1 MRALLRDLCLES
13 CVFRALVLQSIISSK
28 QSSVKTHMVVHDYVW
43 RQNAGKS
50 GLNSKKLCFV
60 ARRSVQQSL
69 RESAIHTLRHTR
81 ISTPQFRSHILS
93 TITLPIHTFFT
104 LISHLPISRWTGL
117 GVDLMTSELQC
128 SPSRSVRGVVC
139 PERDRPPGCLATGL
153 SQTRSGSPLQVRRC
167 RHCAGAPAQNNR
179 GDLVLTEAA
188 SLSKRRLRRWLTV
201 GMPGGAGLYPGNRAP
216 GVAAEDARFCTRPQ
230 SRDQRARHCLK
241 AGQAR
246 VADVTAGQRD
256 RQSCAS

>member
-13 CVFRALVLQSIISSK
+13 CVFRALVLRSIISSK
-28 QSSVKTHMVVHDYVW
+28 QPSVKTHMVVHDYVW

-69 RESAIHTLRHTR
+69 RESVIHTLRHTR

-117 GVDLMTSELQC
+117 GVDLMTSEATDSHC
-128 SPSRSVRGVVC
+128 NAFAFHSVSKPAKGMCRYWHSTGKQNGVNK
-139 PERDRPPGCLATGL
+139 
-153 SQTRSGSPLQVRRC
+153 QSG
-167 RHCAGAPAQNNR
+167 N
-179 GDLVLTEAA
+179 
-188 SLSKRRLRRWLTV
+188 
-201 GMPGGAGLYPGNRAP
+201 
-216 GVAAEDARFCTRPQ
+216 
-230 SRDQRARHCLK
+230 
-241 AGQAR
+241 
-246 VADVTAGQRD
+246 
-256 RQSCAS
+256 